1 MISSER
7 TRKIKAW
14 YIATLLLALLLIG
27 FGAFRVAMQ
36 MRVRDRMAAIRAAGE
51 PVTFAELN
59 ACYKTPA
66 MGVNAA
72 DYVTQALTSLKI
84 PEGEEREPIPL
95 FGTTQLP
102 PRTQPLDPNTR
113 TLIDGLLVDNRGA
126 LDLLHQSAAIEQS
139 RYPVDLK
146 RGLSTLLPHIAE
158 MSKATR
164 LLVLEA
170 AAHADRG
177 EAEPAARAVAT
188 AYALAR
194 TLLREPTTIS
204 QTTRYVCNAIAT
216 TALEQVLNR
225 VVLSEGSLVELDG
238 VLHTTGDP
246 NALANALMGERCL
259 GDQAF
264 RDPRSIGFGGTPDS
278 RQPSLL
284 AIEARRALGTLD
296 REWAAFLDLMQE
308 YIKAVRRPVSER
320 LRSFR
325 EIESRCET
333 LPRSYAITHN
343 IVPSMTTLVCVDLV
357 NQARLLTAQTAIA
370 VERYRIAAGRLPVDL
385 SDLVPAYLDVVPED
399 PFDGRSLRYKTLQA
413 GYLLYSIGRDETDND
428 GKERPPERKDREQ
441 TQYDITFIVE
451 RP

>member
-1 MISSER
+1 MSSFESI
-7 TRKIKAW
+7 RKIKAW
-14 YIATLLLALLLIG
+14 HVATLLLTLLLIG

-36 MRVRDRMAAIRAAGE
+36 MRLRDRMAAIRTAGE
-51 PVTFAELN
+51 PVTFAELD
-59 ACYKTPA
+59 AWYKTPA
-66 MGVNAA
+66 MGANAA
-72 DYVTQALTSLKI
+72 DYVTQALASLKI
-84 PEGEEREPIPL
+84 PEGEDREPIPL
-95 FGTTQLP
+95 LGTTQLP
-102 PRTQPLDPNTR
+102 ARTRSLDPNTR
-113 TLIDGLLVDNRGA
+113 TLIDGLLADNRGA

-146 RGLSTLLPHIAE
+146 RGLSTILPHISE

-164 LLVLEA
+164 LLALEA
-170 AAHADRG
+170 AVHADRG
-177 EAEPAARAVAT
+177 EAEPAARAVAA

-194 TLLREPTTIS
+194 TLLHEPTMIS

-225 VVLSEGSLVELDG
+225 VVLSESSLVELDG
-238 VLHTTGDP
+238 VLRTARDP
-246 NALANALMGERCL
+246 NALANALIGERCL

-264 RDPRSIGFGGTPDS
+264 RDPRSVGFGGTRES

-284 AIEARRALGTLD
+284 AIEARRAMGTLD
-296 REWAAFLDLMQE
+296 QEWAAFLDLMQE
-308 YIKAVRRPVSER
+308 YIEAARLPASER

-343 IVPSMTTLVCVDLV
+343 IVPSMTALASVDLV
-357 NQARLLTAQTAIA
+357 NQARLLTAQTAVA

-385 SDLVPAYLDVVPED
+385 SDLVPAYLDGVPED
-399 PFDGRSLRYKTLQA
+399 PFDGRPLRYKTLRA

-441 TQYDITFIVE
+441 AHYDITFIVE

>member
-1 MISSER
+1 MNSSQGTR
-7 TRKIKAW
+7 TIKAW
-14 YIATLLLALLLIG
+14 HVAAVLFGILLIG

-36 MRVRDRMAAIRAAGE
+36 MRLRDRMAAIRAAGE
-51 PVTFAELN
+51 PVTFAELD
-59 ACYKTPA
+59 AWYKTPA
-66 MGVNAA
+66 MGGNAA
-72 DYVTQALTSLKI
+72 DYVTQALASLKV

-95 FGTTQLP
+95 LGTAQLP
-102 PRTQPLDPNTR
+102 ARTQPLDPNTR
-113 TLIDGLLVDNRGA
+113 TLIDGLLANNRGV

-146 RGLSTLLPHIAE
+146 RGLSTILPHISE
-158 MSKATR
+158 MSKAAR
-164 LLVLEA
+164 LLALEA

-177 EAEPAARAVAT
+177 EAEPATRAVAA

-194 TLLREPTTIS
+194 TLLREPTAVS

-216 TALEQVLNR
+216 NALEQVLNR
-225 VVLSEGSLVELDG
+225 IALSESSLVELAG
-238 VLHTTGDP
+238 ILHTAHDP

-264 RDPRSIGFGGTPDS
+264 RDPRSVGFSGTWES
-278 RQPSLL
+278 RQPSLWS
-284 AIEARRALGTLD
+284 IEARRVLGTLD
-296 REWAAFLDLMQE
+296 REWAVFLDLMQE
-308 YIKAVRRPVSER
+308 YIEAVRLPASER

-325 EIESRCET
+325 RIETRCET

-343 IVPSMTTLVCVDLV
+343 IVPSMTTLASVDLV
-357 NQARLLTAQTAIA
+357 SQARLLTAQTAVA
-370 VERYRIAAGRLPVDL
+370 VERYRIATGRLPVDL
-385 SDLVPAYLDVVPED
+385 SDLVPAYLDIVPED
-399 PFDGRSLRYKTLQA
+399 PFDGRPLRYKTLRA

-441 TQYDITFIVE
+441 TQYDVTFIVE